1 MLTPQVQKKLFSPVS
16 GKQAA
21 GAAPAPDHNRG
32 SYVESLYSLCSVSEL
47 LKATPG
53 NAGLDLSSTTAT
65 ILTPDMPVT
74 LTPMGVAGPLP
85 EGIVGLVLGR
95 SSLSFQGILVVRGAV
110 DSDYT
115 VEIKVLVLLPT
126 KTVQIN
132 EGQRIAQFLF
142 LLSFTTF
149 FLMGERYIISDGNAF
164 I

>member
-1 MLTPQVQKKLFSPVS
+1 
-16 GKQAA
+16 
-21 GAAPAPDHNRG
+21 
-32 SYVESLYSLCSVSEL
+32 
-47 LKATPG
+47 
-53 NAGLDLSSTTAT
+53 
-65 ILTPDMPVT
+65 MP
-74 LTPMGVAGPLP
+74 GPLP

-95 SSLSFQGILVVRGAV
+95 SLLSFQGILVVRGAV

-126 KTVQIN
+126 KNVQIN